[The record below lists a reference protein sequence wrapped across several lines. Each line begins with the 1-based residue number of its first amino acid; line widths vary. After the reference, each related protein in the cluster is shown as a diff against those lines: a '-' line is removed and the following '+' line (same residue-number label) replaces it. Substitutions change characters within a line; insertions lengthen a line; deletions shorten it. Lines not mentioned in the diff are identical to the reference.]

1 MPVVRKTSPDVL
13 VWSLNSLTASTP
25 NPRPTPSAS
34 SEMATASLTIKRPF
48 RDSRNLGY
56 FFRGVSAVRMPENA
70 CKSATLRILAEGI
83 QATFTVASA
92 SFSGIR

>member
-48 RDSRNLGY
+48 RDSRTLGY
-56 FFRGVSAVRMPENA
+56 FFRGVSAVRMPEVAVSAKGRQSPHLWQELTSNA
-70 CKSATLRILAEGI
+70 P
-83 QATFTVASA
+83 
-92 SFSGIR
+92 